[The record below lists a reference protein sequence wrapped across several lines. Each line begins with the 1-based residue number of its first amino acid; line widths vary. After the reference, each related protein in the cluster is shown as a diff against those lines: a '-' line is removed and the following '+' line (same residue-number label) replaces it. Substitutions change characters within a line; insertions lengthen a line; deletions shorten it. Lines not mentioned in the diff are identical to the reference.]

1 MKKLF
6 VFALVFVLLLSG
18 CGKEPEKIVP
28 EVPDVPEISQGEIS
42 ESVPEEPE
50 EKSQDETSESASESI
65 SEEEPKIED
74 EWEKFL
80 REMNENG
87 ISEND
92 IGVLENAG
100 FEREELKTMYTNEIS
115 RQVAIIKYGI
125 SEEKIA
131 CAERLIENSEEAES
145 DENFV
150 FRGEDR
156 KIKTEPVEKLIEAIG
171 KNESY
176 SIFGILAGNTEP
188 FYFELS
194 FEPGKTIKFTRISKY
209 LVAAAE
215 FSIVY
220 DNENF
225 YHFTNSE
232 GVSFSLIKTK
242 RFPEDK
248 LEFSANLDVP
258 EMPVTLE
265 AAKEKAT
272 EIQLCS
278 DGYTKVFGNLY
289 QKNYGSNGKVFS
301 EDYSEFAGDYYKNL
315 VPECDGVFDIEGKPY
330 YKIIF
335 CENGIHI
342 GGTYYIC
349 AESSELVFAGSEV
362 DGSLIAL
369 AISQNPRVLIETE

>member
-50 EKSQDETSESASESI
+50 EKPQEETSESASESV

-115 RQVAIIKYGI
+115 RQLAIIKYGI
-125 SEEKIA
+125 SEEKISY
-131 CAERLIENSEEAES
+131 AEKLIENSEEAS
-145 DENFV
+145 LDENFV
-150 FRGEDR
+150 SHGENG
-156 KIKTEPVEKLIEAIG
+156 KIKTEPVEKFIKAALN
-171 KNESY
+171 NESC
-176 SIFGILAGNTEP
+176 SVFGILAGNTEP

-194 FEPGKTIKFTRISKY
+194 FEPGKPIKFTRISKY

-215 FSIVY
+215 FSIIY

-301 EDYSEFAGDYYKNL
+301 EDYSEFADDYSKNL

-330 YKIIF
+330 YRIIF
-335 CENGIHI
+335 CENGIHV

-349 AESSELVFAGSEV
+349 AENSELVFAGSEV

>member
-6 VFALVFVLLLSG
+6 VFALVFVILLSG
-18 CGKEPEKIVP
+18 CGKEPEKIIP
-28 EVPDVPEISQGEIS
+28 EVPDIPEISQGGIS
-42 ESVPEEPE
+42 ESVPEEEPKE
-50 EKSQDETSESASESI
+50 ETSESASESV

-92 IGVLENAG
+92 IDVLENAG

-115 RQVAIIKYGI
+115 RQLAIIKYGI
-125 SEEKIA
+125 SEEKISY
-131 CAERLIENSEEAES
+131 AEKLIENSEEAS
-145 DENFV
+145 LDENFV
-150 FRGEDR
+150 SHGEDG
-156 KIKTEPVEKLIEAIG
+156 KIKTEPVEKLIEAIE

-176 SIFGILAGNTEP
+176 SIFGILAGNAEP

-194 FEPGKTIKFTRISKY
+194 FEPGKLIKFTRISKY

-215 FSIVY
+215 FSIIY

-301 EDYSEFAGDYYKNL
+301 EDYSEFADDYSKNL

-330 YKIIF
+330 YRIIF
-335 CENGIHI
+335 CENGIHV

-349 AESSELVFAGSEV
+349 AENSELVFAGSEV

>member
-1 MKKLF
+1 MKKLLI
-6 VFALVFVLLLSG
+6 FALIFALLFSG
-18 CGKEPEKIVP
+18 CLKEPEEIVP
-28 EVPDVPEISQGEIS
+28 EIPEGEIS

-50 EKSQDETSESASESI
+50 EKLQEETSKPVSESVP
-65 SEEEPKIED
+65 EEEPKTED

-80 REMNENG
+80 REMKESG

-92 IGVLENAG
+92 IGILENAG
-100 FEREELKTMYTNEIS
+100 FDKEKLKTMSTTEMHRRI
-115 RQVAIIKYGI
+115 AIIKYGV

-131 CAERLIENSEEAES
+131 YAEKLIENSEEVGS

-150 FRGEDR
+150 FREEDR
-156 KIKTEPVEKLIEAIG
+156 KIRIEPIEKFIEAVE

-176 SIFGILAGNTEP
+176 SVFGILAGNTEP

-194 FEPGKTIKFTRISKY
+194 FEPEKPIKFTRISKH

-225 YHFTNSE
+225 YHFTNNE

-242 RFPEDK
+242 RFHDGELK
-248 LEFSANLDVP
+248 FSANLDVP
-258 EMPVTLE
+258 GMPVTLE
-265 AAKEKAT
+265 MAKEKAT

-278 DGYTKVFGNLY
+278 DGYSNVSGNFY

-301 EDYSEFAGDYYKNL
+301 EDHSEFADEYCKNL
-315 VPECDGVFDIEGKPY
+315 VPECDGIFDIDGKPY
-330 YKIIF
+330 YRIIF
-335 CENGIHI
+335 CENGVHT

-349 AESSELVFAGSEV
+349 AENSELVFGSSEV

-369 AISQNPRVLIETE
+369 AFLQSPRIILGTE

>member
-28 EVPDVPEISQGEIS
+28 DVPEISQGEIS
-42 ESVPEEPE
+42 ESVPEEEPKE
-50 EKSQDETSESASESI
+50 ETSESASGSV

-100 FEREELKTMYTNEIS
+100 FEREELIVMSTTETH
-115 RQVAIIKYGI
+115 RQLAIIKYGI
-125 SEEKIA
+125 SKEKISY
-131 CAERLIENSEEAES
+131 AEKLIENSEEAS
-145 DENFV
+145 LDENFV
-150 FRGEDR
+150 SHGEDG
-156 KIKTEPVEKLIEAIG
+156 KIKTEPVEKLIEAIE

-194 FEPGKTIKFTRISKY
+194 FEPGKLIKFTRISKH
-209 LVAAAE
+209 LVTAAE
-215 FSIVY
+215 FSAVY

-225 YHFTNSE
+225 YHFTNNE
-232 GVSFSLIKTK
+232 EVSFSLIKTN
-242 RFPEDK
+242 RFHNGELK
-248 LEFSANLDVP
+248 FSANLDVP
-258 EMPVTLE
+258 GMPVTLE
-265 AAKEKAT
+265 MAKEKAT

-301 EDYSEFAGDYYKNL
+301 EDYSEFADDYSKNL

-330 YKIIF
+330 YRIIF
-335 CENGIHI
+335 CENGIHV

-349 AESSELVFAGSEV
+349 AENSELVFAGSEV